1 MVDLIP
7 KAKISSTG
15 LTDALMIGIVKAV
28 EERAMMPF
36 IGNGTVTSGA
46 IKLVGGGAVQSMIGG
61 KMGNIVGSAAVI
73 DGIEDI
79 VQGLVVPMLYG
90 KKEGASTSE
99 ASW

>member
-46 IKLVGGGAVQSMIGG
+46 IKLIGG
-61 KMGNIVGSAAVI
+61 SYSVNDWRQNG
-73 DGIEDI
+73 
-79 VQGLVVPMLYG
+79 
-90 KKEGASTSE
+90 
-99 ASW
+99 